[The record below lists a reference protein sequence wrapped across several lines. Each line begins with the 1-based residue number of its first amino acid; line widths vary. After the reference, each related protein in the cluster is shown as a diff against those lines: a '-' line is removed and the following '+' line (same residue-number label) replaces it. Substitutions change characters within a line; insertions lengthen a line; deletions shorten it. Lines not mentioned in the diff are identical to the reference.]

1 MKMKTMR
8 QLAVSLLA
16 GGGVFALLALGVRWN
31 FWFSALAGVGT
42 YVGLFLLLTP
52 KPDRMAAYFTS
63 RPDGGQMIALMQ
75 EAEGDLRALRHVA
88 GQIADAPT
96 RQKALDLT
104 ATGEKMYRY
113 LRETPEKIPA
123 AHQFLSYYLDTV
135 GRILNQYVKFQNT
148 GLATDEVVSFQH
160 KVRALLPRLK
170 KGFDEQWTQLM
181 ASERFD
187 VEADMAVM
195 SQLLHTEGLSWET
208 KPGESA

>member
-1 MKMKTMR
+1 MKRKTAR
-8 QLAVSLLA
+8 QLMVSLLA
-16 GGGVFALLALGVRWN
+16 GGGVFMLLALGVRWN
-31 FWFSALAGVGT
+31 FWFSALVGVGV

-52 KPDRMAAYFTS
+52 KPDRVAVFFTS
-63 RPDGGQMIALMQ
+63 RPDGEQMTELMR
-75 EAEGDLRALRHVA
+75 EAEKDLHALRRAA

-113 LRETPEKIPA
+113 LCEKPEKIPA

-135 GRILNQYVKFQNT
+135 GRILAQYVQFQNT
-148 GLATDEVVSFQH
+148 GLTTDEIVSFQR
-160 KVRALLPRLK
+160 KVRALLPKLK

-187 VEADMAVM
+187 VEADMAVV
-195 SQLLHTEGLSWET
+195 SQLLHTEGLTWET
-208 KPGESA
+208 KADESA